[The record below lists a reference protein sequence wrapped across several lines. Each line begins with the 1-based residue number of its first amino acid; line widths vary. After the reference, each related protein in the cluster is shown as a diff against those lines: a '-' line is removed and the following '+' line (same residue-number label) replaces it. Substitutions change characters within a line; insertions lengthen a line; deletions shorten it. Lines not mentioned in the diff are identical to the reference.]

1 MDRIRVML
9 ADDEPEIL
17 ELMTEVVSS
26 DPSID
31 VVGTARD
38 ATSAIDL
45 ARLEVPDVALVDVR
59 MPGGGGTHVA
69 RLLRS
74 GSLATRVVAVS
85 AFTNPDIVV
94 GMLKA
99 GAVGYVAKDADPHE
113 LLRAIHR
120 SVEGHGSLSVGS
132 PAEIAE
138 RLAEQLSAPGS
149 AARNLT
155 ADKIAS
161 AIAGPSLH
169 MVYQPIVELRAGHV
183 VGVEALARFME
194 RPRRLPSAW
203 FAAAAEVGLLTDLEL
218 AAVRRALAELDR
230 LPLGTYLT
238 VNVSPETL
246 MADGVADL
254 FDGASAERIVLE
266 VTEQSKVEDYD
277 GLITR
282 LEPIR
287 ARGVRLAIDDVGA
300 GFASLGHVVR
310 LQPDFMKI
318 DRTLVAGVAADPV
331 RSSLIERL
339 VAFADECG
347 IAVIAE
353 GIENTGDFD
362 TLRALH
368 VPYGQGF
375 HLGRPGPIPEA
386 QNVWPIRWPGRHAF
400 RSISARADL
409 RQSDAGRSV
418 RRSVARSAAAD

>member
-9 ADDEPEIL
+9 ADDEQEIL
-17 ELMTEVVSS
+17 ELMTEVVTS

-38 ATSAIDL
+38 AVAAVDL
-45 ARLEVPDVALVDVR
+45 ARLETPDVALVDVR

-74 GSLATRVVAVS
+74 SSLATRVVAVS
-85 AFTNPDIVV
+85 AHTDPDIVV

-99 GAVGYVAKDADPHE
+99 GAVGYVAKDADPRE
-113 LLRAIHR
+113 ILRAIHR
-120 SVEGHGSLSVGS
+120 SVDGHGSLAVGS
-132 PAEIAE
+132 AEAVAE
-138 RLAEQLSAPGS
+138 RLAEHVSAPS
-149 AARNLT
+149 TPVRHLPAE
-155 ADKIAS
+155 KIIS
-161 AIAGPSLH
+161 AIDGPSLH
-169 MVYQPIVELRAGHV
+169 MVFQPIVELRAGHV

-194 RPRRLPSAW
+194 RPRRLPAAW
-203 FAAAAEVGLLTDLEL
+203 FAAAAEVGLLSDLEL
-218 AAVRRALAELDR
+218 AAVRRALAELER
-230 LPLGTYLT
+230 IPLGTYLT
-238 VNVSPETL
+238 VNVSPETI
-246 MADGVADL
+246 MADGLADL
-254 FDGASAERIVLE
+254 FDGIAAERVVLE
-266 VTEQSKVEDYD
+266 VTEQSKVEDYE
-277 GLITR
+277 GLATR

-310 LQPDFMKI
+310 LQPDFMKV

-331 RSSLIERL
+331 RGSLIERL
-339 VAFADECG
+339 VAFADEVG

-353 GIENTGDFD
+353 GIENGDD
-362 TLRALH
+362 LEALRTLH

-400 RSISARADL
+400 RSLSA
-409 RQSDAGRSV
+409 
-418 RRSVARSAAAD
+418 

>member
-9 ADDEPEIL
+9 ADDEQEIL
-17 ELMTEVVSS
+17 DLITEVITS
-26 DPSID
+26 DPTID

-38 ATSAIDL
+38 ATAAIDL
-45 ARLEVPDVALVDVR
+45 ARLESPDVALVDVR

-74 GSLATRVVAVS
+74 SSHPTRVVAVS
-85 AFTNPDIVV
+85 ADTDPDIVV

-99 GAVGYVAKDADPHE
+99 GAVGYVAKDADPQD

-132 PAEIAE
+132 AEEIAE
-138 RLAEQLSAPGS
+138 RLAEQLSSPTSTIRHLPAE
-149 AARNLT
+149 
-155 ADKIAS
+155 KIAG

-169 MVYQPIVELRAGHV
+169 MVFQPIVELRAGHV

-194 RPRRLPSAW
+194 RPRRLPAAW

-218 AAVRRALAELDR
+218 AAVRRSLVELDR

-238 VNVSPETL
+238 VNISPETIMIGDL
-246 MADGVADL
+246 ADL
-254 FDGASAERIVLE
+254 FDGVPAERVVLE
-266 VTEQSKVEDYD
+266 VTEQSKIENYD
-277 GLITR
+277 ELIAR

-310 LQPDFMKI
+310 LQPDFMKV
-318 DRTLVAGVAADPV
+318 DRTLVAGLAADPV

-353 GIENTGDFD
+353 GIDNAADLD
-362 TLRALH
+362 ALRTLH

-386 QNVWPIRWPGRHAF
+386 QTVWPIRWPGRHAF
-400 RSISARADL
+400 RSIPA
-409 RQSDAGRSV
+409 
-418 RRSVARSAAAD
+418 

>member
-9 ADDEPEIL
+9 ADDEQEIL
-17 ELMTEVVSS
+17 DLMTEVVTS

-38 ATSAIDL
+38 ATAAIDL
-45 ARLEVPDVALVDVR
+45 ARLEAPDVALVDVR

-74 GSLATRVVAVS
+74 SSLATRVVAVS
-85 AFTNPDIVV
+85 AYTDPDIVV

-99 GAVGYVAKDADPHE
+99 GAVGYVAKDADPHD

-132 PAEIAE
+132 AEEIAE
-138 RLAEQLSAPGS
+138 RLAEQLSAPS
-149 AARNLT
+149 STIRHLPAE
-155 ADKIAS
+155 KIAG

-169 MVYQPIVELRAGHV
+169 MVFQPIVELRAGHV

-194 RPRRLPSAW
+194 RPRRLPAAW

-218 AAVRRALAELDR
+218 AAVRRSLAELDR

-238 VNVSPETL
+238 VNVSPETI
-246 MADGVADL
+246 MADELADL
-254 FDGASAERIVLE
+254 FDAASADRVVIE
-266 VTEQSKVEDYD
+266 VTEQSKIEDYER
-277 GLITR
+277 LNAR

-310 LQPDFMKI
+310 LQPDFMKV
-318 DRTLVAGVAADPV
+318 DRTLVSGVAADPV

-353 GIENTGDFD
+353 GIDNAADLD
-362 TLRALH
+362 ALRSLQ

-386 QNVWPIRWPGRHAF
+386 QSVWPIRWPGRHAF
-400 RSISARADL
+400 RSIPA
-409 RQSDAGRSV
+409 
-418 RRSVARSAAAD
+418 